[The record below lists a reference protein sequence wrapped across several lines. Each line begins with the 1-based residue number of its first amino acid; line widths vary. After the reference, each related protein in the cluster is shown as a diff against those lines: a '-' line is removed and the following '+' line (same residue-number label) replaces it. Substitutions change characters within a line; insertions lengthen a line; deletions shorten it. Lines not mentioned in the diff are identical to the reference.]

1 METRGKLKKNTFDEG
16 IDLTKLW
23 LTIRHNLVW
32 ILLIFLLVN
41 LFTYLYFIRYTP
53 NLYQSQSEIK
63 LDIKNE
69 ASSLGIKTI
78 VEDQNLNVM
87 SGEIELIQSKLF
99 LRRVLDSVKLDI
111 SYFNKGEILNYEFFG
126 NEPYSVSYEIHNSSF
141 YNIPIF
147 VDQIGPNEIRI
158 RVSQTGTE
166 VTGQYEREISLPGVN
181 LVIHKNKD
189 FNWTS
194 DLDCFFI
201 INSPDVLMNYLNSN
215 ITVEPLNFNA
225 NTIQITFKDYN
236 ALKAQTI
243 VNKVDSLYL
252 QFSNEQ
258 KNLANRQK
266 INWLSNELQQIEGK
280 MGQYETYFEDF
291 IIKNKTNDL
300 DEELKNTITIINGI
314 DSQRFELSRRIG
326 EVNQLMDEMNT
337 GTFYTSAIQR
347 QSLPPVIN
355 DNLEKLNDLQLKFDN
370 LKLSYTEVTFAFRE
384 REHEI
389 NTLRNQLVAQLNDL
403 KNSWL
408 KKLQQLNQQKSKL
421 ENDFALMPNRN
432 TEFNKNQRFYKLYEE
447 FYLMLMQSKSE
458 FEIAQAGT
466 TPDFKILSPAS
477 LNYTPIAP
485 NKLMI
490 LGIGLVAS
498 FVINFFFIGI
508 LYLINNK
515 ITSVHE
521 LEHFDDVP
529 VLGVVPA
536 SSYLNGSVMHVMN
549 HPKSMVSEA
558 FRTLRTN
565 LDFFSPSAKQKT
577 IAISSTVSGEGKSF
591 IAMNLGGVMALSKKK
606 VVLLDLD
613 MRKPKANLP
622 APFNDNSK
630 GVSTILI
637 RKNKWEDC
645 IVKTPVEHLDYIA
658 SGPHPP
664 NPSELLLNGAFEE
677 LLTELKTNYDYII
690 MDTPPVGLVTDGI
703 MAMKRADIS
712 IYIFRANYSKRE
724 FLSNLQRIIN
734 INKFT
739 NITTLFNA
747 LPVSERKSYGYGY
760 YEDNRKGGL
769 KNFFKK

>member
-1 METRGKLKKNTFDEG
+1 METKIKAKTFDEG
-16 IDLTKLW
+16 IDLSKLW
-23 LTIRHNLVW
+23 LTIRHNLIW
-32 ILLIFLLVN
+32 IILIFLGIN
-41 LFTYLYFIRYTP
+41 LFTYLYFVRYTP

-69 ASSLGIKTI
+69 ASTLGIKTF
-78 VEDQNLNVM
+78 VEDQNLNIM

-126 NEPYSVSYEIHNSSF
+126 NEPYTVDYEISNPSL
-141 YNIPIF
+141 YNTPIF
-147 VDQIGPNEIRI
+147 IDQVSENDISVRI
-158 RVSQTGTE
+158 TQDGAPI
-166 VTGQYEREISLPGVN
+166 TGQYEHSIDLPGIR
-181 LVIHKNKD
+181 LVIHKRKD
-189 FNWTS
+189 FNWTK
-194 DLDCFFI
+194 DLDCFFM
-201 INSPDVLMNYLNSN
+201 INSPEVLLSYLSSN
-215 ITVEPLNFNA
+215 LKVEPLNFNA
-225 NTIQITFKDYN
+225 NTIQISFKDYN

-243 VNKVDSLYL
+243 VNKIDSLYL

-291 IIKNKTNDL
+291 IIENKTSDL
-300 DEELKNTITIINGI
+300 DEELKNTITVIHGI
-314 DSQRFELSRRIG
+314 DSQRFELTRKIA
-326 EVNQLMDEMNT
+326 EINQLMDEINS
-337 GTFYTSAIQR
+337 GTFYASTIQR
-347 QSLPPVIN
+347 LSFPPSLN
-355 DNLEKLNDLQLKFDN
+355 DDLEKLNELQLKFDM
-370 LKLSYTEVTFAFRE
+370 LKLSYKEVTFAFRE
-384 REHEI
+384 KEHEI
-389 NTLRNQLVAQLNDL
+389 LTLQNQIKTQLDEL

-408 KKLQQLNQQKSKL
+408 KKLQQLNQQKAKL

-466 TPDFKILSPAS
+466 TPDFKILAPAS
-477 LNYTPIAP
+477 LSYIPIAP
-485 NKLMI
+485 KKLMI
-490 LGIGLVAS
+490 LGVGLVAS
-498 FVINFFFIGI
+498 FIVNFFFIGI

-515 ITSVHE
+515 ITNIHE
-521 LEHFDDVP
+521 LEQFSEVP

-536 SSYLNGSVMHVMN
+536 STTMNGSLIHVIN

-565 LDFFSPSAKQKT
+565 LDFFSPTTKQKT

-591 IAMNLGGVMALSKKK
+591 IAMNLGGVMALSRKK
-606 VVLLDLD
+606 VILLDLD

-622 APFNDNSK
+622 APFNDNTK

-637 RKNKWEDC
+637 RKNTWEEC
-645 IVKTPVEHLDYIA
+645 VVKTPVEELDFIS

-664 NPSELLLNGAFEE
+664 NPSELLLNGAFEQ
-677 LLTELKTNYDYII
+677 LLDDLKKHYDYVI

-712 IYIFRANYSKRE
+712 IYIFRANYSKKD

-747 LPVSERKSYGYGY
+747 MSVNDKKSYGYGY
-760 YEDNRKGGL
+760 YEESPRNGL
-769 KNFFKK
+769 KSIFKK